1 MPSEDGVSYLWMAE
15 QFAIGEWS
23 AGFSTVFPAGFP
35 LLVAPFIACGLA
47 PEAAGDACNA
57 ALMALSMWPL
67 ARIARQLSPGVTD
80 AVLATCVLFVSG
92 SLMAR
97 VAAEGYSEPAFWL
110 AMAWGTTLGLGG
122 RFWWLGAVSGAAF
135 WIRPEGL
142 LLAGSF
148 VLARPRQAWPALVGA
163 GAGVLLLAASRWL
176 AGHAFDPLPILAFHG
191 ARDDLPLRGA
201 VLHNL
206 PAVPGRWLE
215 AFGLSGVLLL
225 AWLLPRARRVLPKAP
240 ALWWQIALQ
249 IAVVCTFVVRR
260 RFLLSCAVP
269 VFAFAGAAL
278 ARLRSPWRHW
288 LLLAIALLGG
298 VGAFRG
304 GIDPDRIA
312 ERRLGEFLAGR
323 LQPGE
328 QVSGELTRV
337 VWFAGQRPLP
347 PRHFD
352 VEQLAALATP
362 ASVRYFVVS
371 IRSKR
376 ASSRQIAERLVADFA
391 PLELPV
397 GLAELCDRRGIL
409 VLQRR

>member
-1 MPSEDGVSYLWMAE
+1 MNPPPAARHDG
-15 QFAIGEWS
+15 
-23 AGFSTVFPAGFP
+23 
-35 LLVAPFIACGLA
+35 GL
-47 PEAAGDACNA
+47 
-57 ALMALSMWPL
+57 
-67 ARIARQLSPGVTD
+67 
-80 AVLATCVLFVSG
+80 
-92 SLMAR
+92 
-97 VAAEGYSEPAFWL
+97 
-110 AMAWGTTLGLGG
+110 
-122 RFWWLGAVSGAAF
+122 
-135 WIRPEGL
+135 
-142 LLAGSF
+142 
-148 VLARPRQAWPALVGA
+148 
-163 GAGVLLLAASRWL
+163 ASRWL

-337 VWFAGQRPLP
+337 VWFAGQRPVLGDGKVAMVV
-347 PRHFD
+347 D

>member
-1 MPSEDGVSYLWMAE
+1 MAE
-15 QFAIGEWS
+15 Y
-23 AGFSTVFPAGFP
+23 
-35 LLVAPFIACGLA
+35 AC
-47 PEAAGDACNA
+47 
-57 ALMALSMWPL
+57 
-67 ARIARQLSPGVTD
+67 
-80 AVLATCVLFVSG
+80 
-92 SLMAR
+92 
-97 VAAEGYSEPAFWL
+97 
-110 AMAWGTTLGLGG
+110 
-122 RFWWLGAVSGAAF
+122 
-135 WIRPEGL
+135 
-142 LLAGSF
+142 
-148 VLARPRQAWPALVGA
+148 
-163 GAGVLLLAASRWL
+163 
-176 AGHAFDPLPILAFHG
+176 
-191 ARDDLPLRGA
+191 
-201 VLHNL
+201 
-206 PAVPGRWLE
+206 VP
-215 AFGLSGVLLL
+215 
-225 AWLLPRARRVLPKAP
+225 
-240 ALWWQIALQ
+240 
-249 IAVVCTFVVRR
+249 
-260 RFLLSCAVP
+260 
-269 VFAFAGAAL
+269 
-278 ARLRSPWRHW
+278 RLRSPWRHW